1 VAYYSELKQLD
12 INQKKDLLT
21 FNNQNFYSLLF
32 NHDNIVISLRGN
44 IQKIGEISYVSNNCE
59 SFLNYKPKELLLQ
72 KMEMLIPQP
81 IASSHNIYLKKYF
94 EIGYHVKL
102 NKIST
107 VIMLKKFEDP
117 IWATAFIKYYP
128 ALEDEIL
135 YVGVISRSEL
145 KNNLV
150 IFDSDFQLKY
160 IASTILGDYNFDLNS
175 YKKSKIEVPFYLICP
190 NILKYFQIQNKFIYN
205 KTNMDGDLNQV
216 ILDLFIPPIFEALN
230 KEILQMRS
238 QSNDTITVIESSKD
252 VFKDTQIGGSSS
264 SLFNKNKGNN
274 NIIQTYKE
282 MLFKLSSLYRLDKI
296 EEIFEV
302 LKGLYRQRF
311 PGIDKTIYKIKV
323 KIEFHNYTYKE
334 KNNII
339 LADIKVL
346 AHGHTDNIEEI
357 FIPFVELDDLCFQGN
372 FILILDSSNNEQSNN
387 LENIKPNLKIVD
399 EKESERSER
408 SNKNLSV
415 SINKT
420 PELPSQLDKSNYYLI

>member
-1 VAYYSELKQLD
+1 M
-12 INQKKDLLT
+12 
-21 FNNQNFYSLLF
+21 F
-32 NHDNIVISLRGN
+32 NHENIVISLRGN

-81 IASSHNIYLKKYF
+81 IASSHNHYLKKYF
-94 EIGYHVKL
+94 EIGYYVKL

-160 IASTILGDYNFDLNS
+160 IASNILGDYNFDLNN

-230 KEILQMRS
+230 REIVQMRS
-238 QSNDTITVIESSKD
+238 QSNDIVTVVESSKE
-252 VFKDTQIGGSSS
+252 VLKDYQVNNSSGS
-264 SLFNKNKGNN
+264 LLNKGKSSK
-274 NIIQTYKE
+274 NIIQTYKDI
-282 MLFKLSSLYRLDKI
+282 LFKISSLYRSDKI
-296 EEIFEV
+296 EEVFDL
-302 LKGLYRQRF
+302 LKGLYRLKF
-311 PGIDKTIYKIKV
+311 PGVDKTIYKIKV
-323 KIEFHNYTYKE
+323 KIEFHNYTYKD

-339 LADIKVL
+339 LSDIKVL
-346 AHGHTDNIEEI
+346 AHGQTDNIEEI

-372 FILILDSSNNEQSNN
+372 NN
-387 LENIKPNLKIVD
+387 LIIKIHLIMNNLIIW
-399 EKESERSER
+399 R
-408 SNKNLSV
+408 
-415 SINKT
+415 T
-420 PELPSQLDKSNYYLI
+420 